1 MISKFFKE
9 TGDEHEFKPILAE
22 IETRPLNP
30 LGRFIFWVLIGVILF
45 FSIWLYMGKVDIV
58 VSARGKLV
66 PDGEIKIVQTLDTGV
81 LSKINFKAGDH
92 VKKGDV
98 LVEIDPSTTEPALES
113 ALKNLNHLSIETDR
127 MRATIHGESFSPDAK
142 KFGRDV
148 STVQGEIFRSTRDAY
163 TKRIEAKHRE
173 LDKTD
178 EQVKSLLVEKAK
190 HESLLTVSRDKLKR
204 LELVKDI
211 VATETYENT
220 RSEVID
226 HEKSIESIHY
236 RLSELKHYKNQI
248 TDEIAYEKENF
259 KDTHLKELADKQR
272 QINEIRAEI
281 DRIGFMNRKQRIE
294 SPIDGYINE
303 LYIHTLGGVVTPA
316 QKILSIVP
324 DNTALVVESFVMN
337 KDAGF
342 VEKNMPVSI
351 KIDAFDFQKYGMI
364 DGEVV
369 QISKDSIIDE
379 KLGPVYKVVVKPA
392 KTWLMVDGKKTEITS
407 GMTLSSEVNVG
418 KRRIIEFFI
427 YPLIKYLDE
436 GMSVR

>member
-30 LGRFIFWVLIGVILF
+30 LGRFIFWVLIGIILF

-127 MRATIHGESFSPDAK
+127 MRATIHGEPFSPDAK

-163 TKRIEAKHRE
+163 AKRIEAKHRE

-178 EQVKSLLVEKAK
+178 EQVKSLWVEKAK
-190 HESLLTVSRDKLKR
+190 HESLLTVSHDKLKR

-211 VATETYENT
+211 VATETYENA
-220 RSEVID
+220 RNEVID

-236 RLSELKHYKNQI
+236 KLSELKHYKKQI

-272 QINEIRAEI
+272 QLNEIRAEI

-379 KLGPVYKVVVKPA
+379 KLGPVYKVVVKPT

>member
-92 VKKGDV
+92 VRKGDV

-127 MRATIHGESFSPDAK
+127 MRATIHGKPFSPDAK

-211 VATETYENT
+211 VATETYENAHN
-220 RSEVID
+220 EVID

-236 RLSELKHYKNQI
+236 KLTELKHYKNQI

-272 QINEIRAEI
+272 QLNEIRAEI